1 MPLAD
6 PRNIG
11 REQAYGYSPSGPGPY
26 APQVQRQ
33 VPDLQP
39 YYPHR
44 YTSPPQ
50 GTSHVWGSGG
60 YGDSPSGPYGQHFAP
75 GGLATGPRY
84 QTPQEPSLGNLL
96 RTIQTTDPGAGYG
109 QSPSG
114 PTAQMPP
121 TQLRPQGVNSAGQ
134 RVVSQFDPQINPLDH
149 SVLPNLDS
157 PSFWAQQ
164 PARTPK
170 PMSPFYE
177 GPRPTIGVTRET
189 RSPIA
194 PTSNRR
200 AMVQESKDY
209 ARSPSNPNWRPPGG

>member
-1 MPLAD
+1 MPLVD
-6 PRNIG
+6 PRDIG
-11 REQAYGYSPSGPGPY
+11 REQ
-26 APQVQRQ
+26 VQRQ
-33 VPDLQP
+33 MPDLQP

-96 RTIQTTDPGAGYG
+96 RSIQDLQPYGGAGSNVGSFQGVPVSSG
-109 QSPSG
+109 QVSGYMATPQAMGSPSA
-114 PTAQMPP
+114 P
-121 TQLRPQGVNSAGQ
+121 
-134 RVVSQFDPQINPLDH
+134 
-149 SVLPNLDS
+149 
-157 PSFWAQQ
+157 WAQQ

-194 PTSNRR
+194 PGPSRR
-200 AMVQESKDY
+200 AMVQEARDY